1 MAGYDR
7 QKKIVSRVGG
17 GEKESFSAQ
26 ESVLSRAAGD
36 ASVRQADQIEEKQE
50 RTGAAF
56 ALKMRI
62 VAAILPVL
70 YGICNGLGDYFIA
83 LGTQPGALGSSV
95 TFPIVNGGTI
105 LFSTLIGC
113 LFYREK
119 FTLKTMCSLLI
130 IVASTVLFMF
140 A

>member
-1 MAGYDR
+1 MPL
-7 QKKIVSRVGG
+7 S
-17 GEKESFSAQ
+17 
-26 ESVLSRAAGD
+26 SRAAVT
-36 ASVRQADQIEEKQE
+36 AKA
-50 RTGAAF
+50 
-56 ALKMRI
+56 RI
-62 VAAILPVL
+62 LVAVLPVL

-113 LFYREK
+113 IFFREK
-119 FTLKTMCSLLI
+119 FT
-130 IVASTVLFMF
+130 VRTVLSLVIVVAATVIFMF